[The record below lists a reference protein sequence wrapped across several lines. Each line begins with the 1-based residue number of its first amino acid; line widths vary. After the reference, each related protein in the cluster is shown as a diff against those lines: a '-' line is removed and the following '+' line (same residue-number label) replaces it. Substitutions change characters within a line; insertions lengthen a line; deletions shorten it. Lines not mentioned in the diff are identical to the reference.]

1 MYKPVPQVL
10 PHDDDSENEVDTS
23 ICFDQRFQDSDE
35 LTTGFEEESLKL
47 PEDVKP
53 FLSPGRKAALFFSI
67 FNCIGFVLLFLW
79 ALPCDCYICTAPP
92 NFADIQWEH
101 RLNEQGIVRIDIA
114 SSKSKLDEVVITVN
128 RALSHSNLTAST
140 SSANNLKGFSLL
152 DGKKRWEKNLTSGVE
167 YLNCSL
173 IDANKDGIRDCMVF
187 TYNQGLSVFD
197 STSGE
202 MLWKCHSHQ
211 NPEKSSS
218 PTSGKNLMA
227 VDLVN
232 DLNGDGTSDLLVIV
246 SDPTNSILIAISGRS
261 GELLWQH
268 NLNLNCTQLS
278 NLPAIDYI
286 IHHPFCIINKESA
299 PAVNVTLTNIRFE
312 SVAEMLPTLNALN
325 DGQCPDCRAHLIL
338 PALADNT
345 SVCNVTFTRM
355 RAAQPIDYLTKRRN
369 LWKMAFKSQHWNNN
383 QNGIENHVEVIEIDE
398 PCDGT
403 FKILAHIA
411 IAAGADV
418 HYILH
423 EGLEGLRDSLVVAEC
438 DHSAGVSILKKIHL

>member
-1 MYKPVPQVL
+1 MLSSYEYL
-10 PHDDDSENEVDTS
+10 
-23 ICFDQRFQDSDE
+23 E

-101 RLNEQGIVRIDIA
+101 RLNEQGAVQTTDAGRCLQCLLDIFLFSIGIVRIDIA

-197 STSGE
+197 STSGF
-202 MLWKCHSHQ
+202 H
-211 NPEKSSS
+211 
-218 PTSGKNLMA
+218 A
-227 VDLVN
+227 
-232 DLNGDGTSDLLVIV
+232 
-246 SDPTNSILIAISGRS
+246 
-261 GELLWQH
+261 
-268 NLNLNCTQLS
+268 
-278 NLPAIDYI
+278 
-286 IHHPFCIINKESA
+286 
-299 PAVNVTLTNIRFE
+299 
-312 SVAEMLPTLNALN
+312 
-325 DGQCPDCRAHLIL
+325 
-338 PALADNT
+338 
-345 SVCNVTFTRM
+345 TFHT
-355 RAAQPIDYLTKRRN
+355 ATVYCKPQ
-369 LWKMAFKSQHWNNN
+369 
-383 QNGIENHVEVIEIDE
+383 
-398 PCDGT
+398 
-403 FKILAHIA
+403 
-411 IAAGADV
+411 
-418 HYILH
+418 
-423 EGLEGLRDSLVVAEC
+423 
-438 DHSAGVSILKKIHL
+438 